1 MQEATIPSELTQTL
15 CALEAL
21 HHVECQVL
29 IRLDQAAL
37 DGITEQ
43 KLALCNRLTELSGKV
58 PPKPADRELLQ
69 RVRRAALKNRVLAM
83 HARDA
88 VATILNDVG
97 IVTPQATQ
105 RFGSQRP
112 VAIQNG
118 VRVNWSG

>member
-1 MQEATIPSELTQTL
+1 MLEATIPSELTQTL

-21 HHVECQVL
+21 HQTECQVL

-43 KLALCNRLTELSGKV
+43 KLALCSRLSELSSQV
-58 PPKPADRELLQ
+58 PAKPSDRELLQ
-69 RVRRAALKNRVLAM
+69 RIRRAALKNRVLAM

-88 VATILNDVG
+88 VATILKEVG
-97 IVTPQATQ
+97 IVTPQAAQ
-105 RFGSQRP
+105 SFGSQRP
-112 VAIQNG
+112 MAIQNG